1 MDAPPFVRR
10 LFSYAP
16 IGIIILLFGAPLLI
30 WAVKDD
36 PSPIQTVKAPGRVL
50 AIEDLPGPGGRVT
63 VTLEDGSQVV
73 VEPDNLPHELEQ
85 GDRVI
90 VSTTTDGDGK
100 VMRSLET
107 VKP

>member
-16 IGIIILLFGAPLLI
+16 IGIIVLLFGAPLLI
-30 WAVKDD
+30 WAMKDD
-36 PSPIQTVKAPGRVL
+36 SSPIQTVKVPGRVL

-63 VTLEDGSQVV
+63 VTLDDGSKVV
-73 VEPDNLPHELEQ
+73 VEPENLPQELEK

-90 VSTTTDGDGK
+90 ISTTTDSDGK
-100 VMRSLET
+100 VTRALERA
-107 VKP
+107 KP